1 MVQAGVSVLNSAS
14 QVLLSKRLR
23 EITDHWGSELS
34 KMKRSNKRVKKCK
47 NSFSLWMFNL
57 RIYDRDYYLNKQINA
72 QSQQ

>member
-47 NSFSLWMFNL
+47 NSSSLLIFNL
-57 RIYDRDYYLNKQINA
+57 RMYDRDYYLSKQINA